1 MQNELYHHGIKGQR
15 WGIRRYQ
22 NPDGTLTEEGKRR
35 MNPHKAVQRMS
46 DTELKKVNN
55 RLKMESEY
63 MELRYKD
70 TERGRRALNTALK
83 VVGAVGIASVG
94 VASVTVGKEA
104 LRTFGSELGSKM
116 ASSIHNR
123 IESAIKTASDNVTNK
138 MKDVAENAAKNAA
151 KNTANMIKDSAKKII
166 NGPLSESQRSEA
178 LSKATDIGKKAAER
192 ALRNNTITRQEAA
205 EYANSVRKKT
215 YEHLIRQ
222 MST

>member
-138 MKDVAENAAKNAA
+138 MKDVAENAAKN
-151 KNTANMIKDSAKKII
+151 TANMIKDSAKKII